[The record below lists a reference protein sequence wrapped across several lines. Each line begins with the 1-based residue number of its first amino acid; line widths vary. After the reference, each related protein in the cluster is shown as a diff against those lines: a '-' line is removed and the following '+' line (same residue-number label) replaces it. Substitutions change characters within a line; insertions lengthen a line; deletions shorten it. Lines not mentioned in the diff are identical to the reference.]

1 MGGETYLEQVKQLV
15 DLILSTNFFIVY
27 FIENDYHNKNG
38 GADVFKN
45 I

>member
-1 MGGETYLEQVKQLV
+1 MGGETYLKQVKQLV
-15 DLILSTNFFIVY
+15 DLILSTNFFIFNFV
-27 FIENDYHNKNG
+27 ENDFHNKNG